1 MRCSLGRVRL
11 TQKHGTTHKS
21 SCRSQRTL
29 TVICFAVLL
38 LTFPFALAGP
48 RSSPATIGDD
58 SNWPQWRGPGASGVS
73 SEKNLPIEW
82 TESKN
87 VQWKTEIP
95 GRGHSSPIIWG
106 KKIFL
111 TTSIEGAVLS
121 GAKAVTH
128 IRRGQVYVHP
138 DSVGGDHSYTI
149 KILCLDRDSGK
160 ILWQKIAYE
169 GPVFDDRHRKN
180 TYASATPVTDGKYV
194 WTLFD
199 AEGVY
204 CYDFDGNL
212 VWKASLGKFAK
223 MGMGNGMSPVLY
235 ENLLILQ
242 CDQEDGGPGSFITAL
257 DKLTGKEVWRV
268 PRTQRKTWATP
279 VLVRTPKRV
288 ELIASGAESTVS
300 YDPATG
306 KELWRAEGVISHAI
320 PSAVTGHGMVFVSGG
335 SSGQPKLA
343 IAIRLGGSGD
353 LKGTPYVVWKYNKGT
368 AYVPSPILYGDY
380 LYLMTDSG
388 LLTCLDA
395 KTGAVQ
401 YEGGR
406 VPVPATFSASPVAF
420 DGKILLTSEDGDTFI
435 IKAGATYEVI
445 RTNSLGEPVFASI
458 AISAGKLFIRGA
470 KHLYCIGNSN
480 AADFRQLG

>member
-1 MRCSLGRVRL
+1 MTIKRDCLCLGLILFVCL
-11 TQKHGTTHKS
+11 HS
-21 SCRSQRTL
+21 
-29 TVICFAVLL
+29 
-38 LTFPFALAGP
+38 LAG
-48 RSSPATIGDD
+48 SPATAITTPADEA
-58 SNWPQWRGPGASGVS
+58 NWPQWRGPNASGVS
-73 SEKNLPIEW
+73 TERNLPTEW
-82 TESKN
+82 SETKN

-111 TTSIEGAVLS
+111 TTSIEGPVIP
-121 GAKAVTH
+121 GAKAATH
-128 IRRGQVYVHP
+128 IRRGEEYRHP

-149 KILCLDRDSGK
+149 KLLCLDRDSGK
-160 ILWQKIAYE
+160 ILWDRTAYD
-169 GPVFDDRHRKN
+169 GTVYDDRHRKN
-180 TYASATPVTDGKYV
+180 TFASATPVTDGKYV

-204 CYDFDGNL
+204 CYDFDGKL
-212 VWKASLGKFAK
+212 VWKTSLGKFAK

-235 ENLLILQ
+235 ENLVILQ
-242 CDQEDGGPGSFITAL
+242 CDQEDGGPGSFIAAL

-279 VLVRTPKRV
+279 VLVRYEQRT

-306 KELWRAEGVISHAI
+306 KELWRSEGVVSHAI

-343 IAIRLGGSGD
+343 IGIRLGGSGN
-353 LKGTPYVVWKYNKGT
+353 LKGTAYVVWKHNKGT

-380 LYLMTDSG
+380 LYLMTDG
-388 LLTCLDA
+388 GIITCLEA
-395 KTGAVQ
+395 KTGEVK

-406 VPVPATFSASPVAF
+406 VPIPATFSSSPVAF
-420 DGKILLTSEDGDTFI
+420 DDKILLTSEDGDTFVV
-435 IKAGATYEVI
+435 KAGPVFEVI

-458 AISAGKLFIRGA
+458 AISTGKLFIRGA
-470 KHLYCIGNSN
+470 RHLYCI
-480 AADFRQLG
+480 AKE